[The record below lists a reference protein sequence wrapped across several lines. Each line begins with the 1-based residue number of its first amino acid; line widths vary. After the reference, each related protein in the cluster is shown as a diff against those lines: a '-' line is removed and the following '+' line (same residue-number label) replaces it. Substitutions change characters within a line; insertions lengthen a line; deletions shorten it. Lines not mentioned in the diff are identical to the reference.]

1 MTQQLEAASE
11 APVPTARLYDRR
23 TLLQLSQSKHVHVP
37 EGMASFD
44 VWYGYVLRHLPQPLA
59 ALYTTTAPAHDGRA
73 P

>member
-1 MTQQLEAASE
+1 MTQQLEEAGE

-23 TLLQLSQSKHVHVP
+23 TLLQLSQSEHVHVP

-44 VWYGYVLRHLPQPLA
+44 EWYGYVPRYSPQTLA
-59 ALYTTTAPAHDGRA
+59 AVYAAAAPAHDGWA